1 MEAGPEGE
9 PEPGV
14 EWGWG
19 QGRRG
24 RTGDTRGKP
33 ASVELAS
40 SEGKEASCRGGTV
53 LRLWAPETVPGDLGR
68 HGGQYGT
75 WEV

>member
-1 MEAGPEGE
+1 MGLGAGKARSD
-9 PEPGV
+9 
-14 EWGWG
+14 
-19 QGRRG
+19 RRHLG
-24 RTGDTRGKP
+24 SLQ
-33 ASVELAS
+33 AVELAS

-53 LRLWAPETVPGDLGR
+53 LRVRAPETVPGDLGR